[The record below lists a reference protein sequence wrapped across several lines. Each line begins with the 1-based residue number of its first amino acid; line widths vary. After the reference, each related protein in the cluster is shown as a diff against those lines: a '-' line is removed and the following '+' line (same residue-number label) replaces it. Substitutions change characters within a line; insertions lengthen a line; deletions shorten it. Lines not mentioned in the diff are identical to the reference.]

1 MSNKITNPFLKQ
13 LISGISQKATQGR
26 ITGVDWNIL
35 EEAKKRKKVAKKTL
49 KKESDEKKP
58 SQQPEDRYEWENDPY
73 HSRQFEKSDVS
84 WREYD
89 KKMNPESYRV
99 KEADEKKKPADDV
112 DSLLGDLGGGG
123 DADQTGGSSAPEK
136 KSGANAGA
144 ANPTGADGAGAPPDG
159 GKEDAGD
166 DAPAGLGGE
175 EGGTEEDSE
184 EAQSDAA
191 EAKAELEKAKAEK
204 DKAEKEIKKHSY
216 IKLGSNSGTQFLI
229 SKILDHAF
237 KTNTIDALAG
247 EMVQKLKIS
256 TPQDISAFSEE
267 TASYR
272 VIPGFP
278 ELLSSMKTMATK
290 QPEETSEA

>member
-26 ITGVDWNIL
+26 ITGVDWNVI
-35 EEAKKRKKVAKKTL
+35 EEAKKNKKVAKKTL
-49 KKESDEKKP
+49 KKEGDEKKP
-58 SQQPEDRYEWENDPY
+58 SQQPEDRYEWEDDPY

-89 KKMNPESYRV
+89 MDMNPESYRV
-99 KEADEKKKPADDV
+99 KEADEKKNPADDA
-112 DSLLGDLGGGG
+112 GDEKDAGGLPPLGGKDEAPTNEPKAKAGG
-123 DADQTGGSSAPEK
+123 KD
-136 KSGANAGA
+136 
-144 ANPTGADGAGAPPDG
+144 AGAPPDG
-159 GKEDAGD
+159 GKEDAGA
-166 DAPAGLGGE
+166 DAPAGLDDK

-184 EAQSDAA
+184 EAQADAA

-204 DKAEKEIKKHSY
+204 DQAEKEIKKHSY
-216 IKLGSNSGTQFLI
+216 IKLGSNSGTQFLLG
-229 SKILDHAF
+229 KILDHAF

-247 EMVQKLKIS
+247 EMVQKLKIT
-256 TPQDISAFSEE
+256 TPEDINAFSEE

-290 QPEETSEA
+290 QPEETEEEPSA

>member
-26 ITGVDWNIL
+26 ITGVDWNVI
-35 EEAKKRKKVAKKTL
+35 EEAKKNKKVAKKTL

-58 SQQPEDRYEWENDPY
+58 SQQPEDRYEWEDDPY

-89 KKMNPESYRV
+89 MKMNPESYRV
-99 KEADEKKKPADDV
+99 KEADEKNKPEDDA
-112 DSLLGDLGGGG
+112 GDEKDAGGLPPLGGKDEAPTNEPKAKAGG
-123 DADQTGGSSAPEK
+123 KD
-136 KSGANAGA
+136 
-144 ANPTGADGAGAPPDG
+144 AGAPPDG
-159 GKEDAGD
+159 GKEDAGT
-166 DAPAGLGGE
+166 DAPTGLDDK
-175 EGGTEEDSE
+175 EGGAEEDSE
-184 EAQSDAA
+184 EAQADAA

-204 DKAEKEIKKHSY
+204 DQAEKEIKKHSY
-216 IKLGSNSGTQFLI
+216 IKLGSNSGTQFLLG
-229 SKILDHAF
+229 KILDHAF

-247 EMVQKLKIS
+247 EMVQKLKIT
-256 TPQDISAFSEE
+256 TPEDINTFSEE

-290 QPEETSEA
+290 QPEETEEEPSA

>member
-26 ITGVDWNIL
+26 ITGVDWNVI
-35 EEAKKRKKVAKKTL
+35 EEAKKNKKVAKKTL
-49 KKESDEKKP
+49 KKEGDEKKP
-58 SQQPEDRYEWENDPY
+58 SQQPEDRFEWENDPY

-84 WREYD
+84 WRDYD
-89 KKMNPESYRV
+89 KKINPESYGV
-99 KEADEKKKPADDV
+99 KEADEKKNPADDA
-112 DSLLGDLGGGG
+112 GDEKDAGGLPPLGGK
-123 DADQTGGSSAPEK
+123 DEAPTNEPK
-136 KSGANAGA
+136 ANAG
-144 ANPTGADGAGAPPDG
+144 GKDAGAPPDG
-159 GKEDAGD
+159 GKEDAGA
-166 DAPAGLGGE
+166 DAPAGLDDK

-184 EAQSDAA
+184 EAQADAA

-204 DKAEKEIKKHSY
+204 DQAEKEIKKHSY
-216 IKLGSNSGTQFLI
+216 IKLGSNSGTQFLLG
-229 SKILDHAF
+229 KILDHAF

-247 EMVQKLKIS
+247 EMVQKLKIT
-256 TPQDISAFSEE
+256 TPEDINAFSEE

-290 QPEETSEA
+290 QPEETEEEPSA

>member
-35 EEAKKRKKVAKKTL
+35 EEAKKNKKVAKKTL
-49 KKESDEKKP
+49 KKEGDEKKP

-73 HSRQFEKSDVS
+73 HSKQFEKSDVS

-99 KEADEKKKPADDV
+99 KEADEKKNPADDAGKE
-112 DSLLGDLGGGG
+112 DAGGLPPLGGKDEAPTNEPKAKAGG
-123 DADQTGGSSAPEK
+123 KD
-136 KSGANAGA
+136 AGA
-144 ANPTGADGAGAPPDG
+144 DAPPDG
-159 GKEDAGD
+159 GKEDAGT
-166 DAPAGLGGE
+166 DAPAGLDGE
-175 EGGTEEDSE
+175 EGGAEEDSE
-184 EAQSDAA
+184 KAQADAA

-204 DKAEKEIKKHSY
+204 DQAEKEIKKHSY
-216 IKLGSNSGTQFLI
+216 IKLGSNSGTQFLLG
-229 SKILDHAF
+229 KILDHAF

-247 EMVQKLKIS
+247 EMVQKLKIT
-256 TPQDISAFSEE
+256 TPEDINAFSEE

-290 QPEETSEA
+290 QPEETEEEPSA

>member
-13 LISGISQKATQGR
+13 LISGISQKANQGR
-26 ITGVDWNIL
+26 MTGVDWNVI
-35 EEAKKRKKVAKKTL
+35 EEAKKNKKVAKKTL

-58 SQQPEDRYEWENDPY
+58 SQQPEDRYEWEDDPY

-89 KKMNPESYRV
+89 MKMNPESYVV
-99 KEADEKKKPADDV
+99 KEADEKKNPADDA
-112 DSLLGDLGGGG
+112 GDEKDAGGLPPLGGKDEEPTNEPTNEPKAKAGG
-123 DADQTGGSSAPEK
+123 KD
-136 KSGANAGA
+136 AGA
-144 ANPTGADGAGAPPDG
+144 TPDG
-159 GKEDAGD
+159 GKEDAGT
-166 DAPAGLGGE
+166 DAPTGLDDK

-184 EAQSDAA
+184 EAQADAA

-204 DKAEKEIKKHSY
+204 DQAEKEIKKHSY
-216 IKLGSNSGTQFLI
+216 IKLGSNSGTQFLLG
-229 SKILDHAF
+229 KILDHAF

-247 EMVQKLKIS
+247 EMVQKLKIT
-256 TPQDISAFSEE
+256 TPEDINAFSEE

-290 QPEETSEA
+290 QPEETEEEPSA

>member
-13 LISGISQKATQGR
+13 LISGISQKADQGR
-26 ITGVDWNIL
+26 MTGVNWNIL
-35 EEAKKRKKVAKKTL
+35 EEAKKNKKVTKKTL
-49 KKESDEKKP
+49 K
-58 SQQPEDRYEWENDPY
+58 
-73 HSRQFEKSDVS
+73 
-84 WREYD
+84 
-89 KKMNPESYRV
+89 

-112 DSLLGDLGGGG
+112 DSLLGKGGEETP
-123 DADQTGGSSAPEK
+123 TGGKDEAPTNEPK
-136 KSGANAGA
+136 AKEDGKDA
-144 ANPTGADGAGAPPDG
+144 GAGAPPDG
-159 GKEDAGD
+159 G
-166 DAPAGLGGE
+166 E
-175 EGGTEEDSE
+175 EGADGEDSE
-184 EAQSDAA
+184 AAQADAA

-247 EMVQKLKIS
+247 EMVQKLKIT
-256 TPQDISAFSEE
+256 TPEDINTFSEE